1 MDRAEFL
8 NCLCEVLELE
18 PGSLKGD
25 EVLEDVQNW
34 TSLAVLGLMAAVDE
48 KYNVTLAAR
57 ELAGCRKVG
66 DLVDLVGGREA
77 KG

>member
-66 DLVDLVGGREA
+66 DLVDLVSGREA
-77 KG
+77 